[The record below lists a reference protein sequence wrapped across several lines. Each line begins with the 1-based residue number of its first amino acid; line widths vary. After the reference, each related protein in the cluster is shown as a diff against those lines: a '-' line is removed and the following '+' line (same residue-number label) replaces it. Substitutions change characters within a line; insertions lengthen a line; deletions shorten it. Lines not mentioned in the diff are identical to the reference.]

1 MATCELRFY
10 SSSIK
15 GLVNEHITM
24 QFVSQLPRGAAKCYG
39 GRAKAK
45 YRCQDKAVRVLVAS
59 VMLTGE
65 KCISETTSRNH
76 ELNWNVKKS
85 SIISTKKSYKKR
97 WSQIDESC
105 RVWSGFLL
113 EGNAC
118 NFDGAVRNFW
128 IKCSKCQET
137 LCDRYGINVK
147 PTINFNI
154 VRGFPLIFDR
164 TLTFSLLIIIAS

>member
-45 YRCQDKAVRVLVAS
+45 YRCQDKEVRVLVAS

-97 WSQIDESC
+97 
-105 RVWSGFLL
+105 
-113 EGNAC
+113 
-118 NFDGAVRNFW
+118 
-128 IKCSKCQET
+128 
-137 LCDRYGINVK
+137 
-147 PTINFNI
+147 
-154 VRGFPLIFDR
+154 
-164 TLTFSLLIIIAS
+164 